1 MKQYHD
7 LLQDLLDNGI
17 PSTDRTGVGT
27 LRKAGHMLRF
37 NLQEGFPLVTTK
49 KVHLKSVVHELLWF
63 LSGDTNI
70 KYLVDNGVHIWTD
83 WPLKKYNEENPGNEL
98 TQQEFEERIRAGR
111 GFADVWGDLGPVYG
125 KQWVR
130 WQGDVTGVRQVVD
143 QGSTYQYQYQIQVN
157 HHNQIQEALNNLRQ
171 RPDDRGIIVTAWNP
185 ADVHRVALRWCH
197 CMFQLLVIDGKLN
210 LEIYQRSCDSFLGL
224 PFNLASY
231 AFLTHMFAQ
240 QADLEVGDLIW
251 VGGDVHLYKN
261 HIEQA
266 REQVSREPWPLPLLN
281 LRKADSMFSY
291 KPEDF
296 VIEGYRHH
304 PAIKAE
310 VAV

>member
-1 MKQYHD
+1 MKQYHE
-7 LLQDLLDNGI
+7 LLQDLLDNGV

-27 LRKAGHMLRF
+27 LRKAGHMMRF

-63 LSGDTNI
+63 LSCDTNI
-70 KYLVDNGVHIWTD
+70 KCLVDNGVHIWTD
-83 WPLKKYNEENPGNEL
+83 WPLKKYNGANPGKEL
-98 TQQEFEERIRAGR
+98 TQQEFESLIREDEV
-111 GFADVWGDLGPVYG
+111 FAKRWGDLGPVYG
-125 KQWVR
+125 KQWV
-130 WQGDVTGVRQVVD
+130 DFSGV
-143 QGSTYQYQYQIQVN
+143 
-157 HHNQIQEALNNLRQ
+157 NQIQQALSILQ
-171 RPDDRGIIVTAWNP
+171 TKPDDRGIIVTAWNP
-185 ADVHRVALRWCH
+185 ADIDKVALRWCH
-197 CMFQLLVIDGKLN
+197 CLFQLLVIDGKLN

-224 PFNLASY
+224 PFNIASY

-240 QADLEVGDLIW
+240 QAGLEVGDLIW